1 MKGFVKMKKLTKSKI
16 KPKKLIKW
24 IILLL
29 IIAAAAYFFINRPK
43 PKKQD
48 QEVMTV
54 PAAIGNVESVISGT
68 GTLNPANQY
77 EVKSLVK
84 GEILNAPFE
93 EGDTVKK
100 GELLY
105 KISTSELSNGLKSAE
120 LGVEKSKNAYKDILE
135 KKENLR
141 INSTASGYVKKL
153 YVKKGDTLQ
162 AGTKIADISDYDTM
176 YIDLLFPGNEAGK
189 TWIGKTASI
198 VMDTTGETVEGHVTR
213 VSSTEAA
220 IDGGIL
226 TKKVTISVANEGAI
240 RKGDMAE
247 AFVNSIESIN
257 TGAFRPKTATSI
269 VSKSDGKIESILV
282 NKGDRTE
289 KGDQIILLSSK
300 ELDSQIKD
308 ADLGITEAELTLDT
322 QKSQMNQY
330 TIKAPIAG
338 QVITKNKKQGD
349 TIDPANDTQSGPMAI
364 VYDLSYLTF
373 QMNIDELQIRNIKEG
388 QKVKI
393 SSDSLPE
400 NTFDGV
406 IERIS
411 LKGNTNNGM
420 TTYPVLVKVE
430 KYGDLLPGMNVT
442 GKIVI
447 EKADNVLTV
456 PSSALQRGNI
466 VYIKSKNAVKS
477 TDPTVP
483 EGFTAVN
490 VEIGINDGTNVE
502 IKKGIKEGDNVYIPF
517 DTSMNG
523 FGMYSDYG
531 AGEGAG
537 TDGSGD
543 GSTDSGSTGEDGP
556 VG

>member
-1 MKGFVKMKKLTKSKI
+1 MKKLMKSKI

-43 PKKQD
+43 PKKQA

-84 GEILNAPFE
+84 GEILKAPFE

-105 KISTSELSNGLKSAE
+105 KISTSELSNGLKSAK
-120 LGVEKSKNAYKDILE
+120 LGVEKSQNAYKDILE
-135 KKENLR
+135 KKENLK
-141 INSTASGYVKKL
+141 ITSTASGYVKKL

-176 YIDLLFPGNEAGK
+176 YIDLLFPGNEAK
-189 TWIGKTASI
+189 KAWIGKTASV
-198 VMDTTGETVEGHVTR
+198 VMDTTGETVEGHVIR

-247 AFVNSIESIN
+247 AFVGGIESIN
-257 TGAFRPKTATSI
+257 TGAFRPKTETSI

-282 NKGDRTE
+282 KKGDWTD
-289 KGDQIILLSSK
+289 KGNQIILLSSK

-430 KYGDLLPGMNVT
+430 KYGELLPGMNVT
-442 GKIVI
+442 GKIII

-517 DTSMNG
+517 DTSMNS
-523 FGMYSDYG
+523 FGNMYSDYG
-531 AGEGAG
+531 SGAEAGS
-537 TDGSGD
+537 DGSGG
-543 GSTDSGSTGEDGP
+543 GSTDSGSNGEDGP